1 MSNSILMQY
10 LGFESKNRG
19 REYAFQVRYAAEDV
33 RDFTLTIADDAFT
46 SHRIRYQDAPDVCS
60 LKLKR
65 ELVANSDLPCTRIS
79 RSPIP
84 SWKSTEQATP
94 PNPRIASTPQSR
106 AKNTSR

>member
-10 LGFESKNRG
+10 LGFESKNRC

-65 ELVANSDLPCTRIS
+65 ELVANADLPSHTNF
-79 RSPIP
+79 PITD
-84 SWKSTEQATP
+84 SELEDYRAGHATKSTNRLYTP
-94 PNPRIASTPQSR
+94 KPREEY
-106 AKNTSR
+106 